1 MSKSKEGH
9 LAFYSLKARWDCSC
23 EWTHKS
29 SLVSRSKSVKK
40 VSNHNCW
47 NADRL
52 LQPSCLGWTFCL
64 KTALWIN
71 KTGLFLFSSFCS
83 LFLHST
89 LEQLFFPLLE
99 TDGVWLPMVGSRG
112 WVHGPASYEPY
123 HVSLFHTCAVLAQAA
138 WILVTSGGWGN
149 VLTQWAQELIISAH
163 TRTHT
168 LVLPKL

>member
-64 KTALWIN
+64 KTARWIN
-71 KTGLFLFSSFCS
+71 KTGLFLFSSLPFVPCFS
-83 LFLHST
+83 IPLLSSS
-89 LEQLFFPLLE
+89 FFPCWRRMAF
-99 TDGVWLPMVGSRG
+99 GCPWLGAEGESMALPAMNHTMFPYFIPVLCWHRQ
-112 WVHGPASYEPY
+112 HGYWWLQGAEGM
-123 HVSLFHTCAVLAQAA
+123 F
-138 WILVTSGGWGN
+138 
-149 VLTQWAQELIISAH
+149 
-163 TRTHT
+163 
-168 LVLPKL
+168 